1 MSKKIVYLID
11 GTSLCYRSFFALKLS
26 TSSGIPTGAVYGVY
40 LTLKKL
46 IVKHNPSYI
55 WVCFDISRKTFRQEK
70 FKQYKINR
78 PELPD
83 ELKTQIPLVKKMI
96 SSLGIKTIEKEGFEA
111 DDLIASL
118 CNKALKNNLSVV
130 IASSDKDFYQL
141 IDSDKVQVYNY
152 NKDKFIGKD
161 DFLKEYG
168 FKPKLMID
176 YLSLAG
182 DSSDNIPGARGI
194 GKVGAA
200 KLIKEFG
207 KIENIFKNL
216 SKLPQKTRNILTES
230 KEAIFLSRELV
241 ELSQPQ
247 IDLKCQDLKKQDPDL
262 GKLYEMFR
270 KLEFKMLPKD
280 APTSSLNLDLKVK
293 TGIVKKDLESLT
305 KENLVLF
312 SQAEEFYLFSRLKKE
327 IYRVEKSVLRTI
339 LEDESIQKISYDFKR
354 QLSEAKGLEIQGVW
368 FDVKIAAYLLD
379 SALPDHS
386 LTTLV
391 SHYLGEYFAEIPPE
405 VTPYFVYQLYRLLS
419 VKLKEQDLGKLFFEV
434 EMPIVS
440 ILSKM
445 QNQGVKIEAK
455 TLDDLLTAVD
465 SKGDGLKSEIFK
477 IAGKE
482 FNLNSPK
489 QLSAI
494 LFGQLKI
501 PPLKKTKTGYSTN
514 EEVLDKLSAQ
524 YPIAGLLLEYRYLN
538 KLRNTYIIPLS
549 EQVTKNK
556 GILHAQFNQTGTQ
569 TGRLSSSSPNLQSI
583 PVKGEFAES
592 LREAFIPSSK
602 KGCILSGDYSQ
613 IELRIL
619 ASLSGDENLIRAF
632 KQNLDIHNFTASLL
646 FGVETEDLSDS
657 QRNIAKRVNFG
668 IVYGMSSYGLSKELK
683 ITPVEAQNFIDDYF
697 KRYPKVKEYINKTY
711 VQVEKKGFV
720 TTILGRRRKLP
731 DINSS
736 NLHLREFA
744 RRQAINAPI
753 QGSCADL
760 IKVAMVRIDKE
771 LAKRGLKTK
780 LIMQIHDEL
789 IFDVACNEL
798 ETVKS
803 VVKKH
808 MEEAFK
814 LMVPIKVNLKVGKNL
829 GQMKPALSCP
839 PPTREAE

>member
-46 IVKHNPSYI
+46 ITKHNPFYMG
-55 WVCFDISRKTFRQEK
+55 VCFDVSRKTFRQEK
-70 FKQYKINR
+70 FKEYKINR
-78 PELPD
+78 PALPD
-83 ELKTQIPLVKKMI
+83 ELKAQIPLVKKMI
-96 SSLGIKTIEKEGFEA
+96 SFLGIRIIEQEGFEA

-118 CNKALKNNLSVV
+118 CNKALKNHLSVV

-141 IDSDKVQVYNY
+141 IDSDRVQVYNY

-168 FKPKLMID
+168 FEPKLMID

-182 DSSDNIPGARGI
+182 DSTDNIPGARGI

-207 KIENIFKNL
+207 KIKNIFKNL
-216 SKLPQKTRNILTES
+216 NKLPQKVQHILIES
-230 KEAIFLSRELV
+230 KAAILLSRELV
-241 ELSQPQ
+241 ELAQPQ
-247 IDLKCQDLKKQDPDL
+247 VDLNCQDLKKKDPDL

-270 KLEFKMLPKD
+270 KLEFKIFPKD
-280 APTSSLNLDLKVK
+280 LPTSSLNLDLKVK
-293 TGIVKKDLESLT
+293 TGITKKGLESLA

-312 SQAEEFYLFSRLKKE
+312 SQAEEFYLFSKPKKE
-327 IYRVEKSVLRTI
+327 IYRVANSALKTI
-339 LEDESIQKISYDFKR
+339 LEDELIEKISYDFKS
-354 QLSEAKGLEIQGVW
+354 QFSEAPGLEIKGVW

-379 SALPDHS
+379 SALPDYS
-386 LTTLV
+386 LSTLV
-391 SHYLGEYFAEIPPE
+391 SHYLGEHFAEIPAE

-419 VKLKEQDLGKLFFEV
+419 VQLKEQGLDKLFFEV

-445 QNQGVKIEAK
+445 QNQGVKINAK

-477 IAGKE
+477 AAGKE

-494 LFGQLKI
+494 LFDQLKI

-514 EEVLDKLSAQ
+514 EEVLDKLSVQ

-538 KLRNTYIIPLS
+538 KLRTTYIIPLS
-549 EQVTKNK
+549 QQVAENK
-556 GILHAQFNQTGTQ
+556 GFLHAQFNQTGTQ
-569 TGRLSSSSPNLQSI
+569 TGRLSNSAPNLQSI
-583 PVKGEFAES
+583 PVKGEFAQS
-592 LREAFIPSSK
+592 LRKAFVPSSQE
-602 KGCILSGDYSQ
+602 GCILSGDYSQ

-646 FGVETEDLSDS
+646 FGVETEEVSDF

-668 IVYGMSSYGLSKELK
+668 IVYGMSSYGLSKELN
-683 ITPVEAQNFIDDYF
+683 ITAVEAQNFIDDYF
-697 KRYPKVKEYINKTY
+697 KRYPKVKEYINKIY
-711 VQVEKKGFV
+711 AQVEKKEFV

-736 NLHLREFA
+736 NLQLREFA
-744 RRQAINAPI
+744 RRQAVNAPI

-789 IFDVACNEL
+789 IFDVAGDEL
-798 ETVKS
+798 EIVK
-803 VVKKH
+803 VFIKKH
-808 MEEAFK
+808 MEEALS
-814 LMVPIKVNLKVGKNL
+814 LMVPIKVNLKAGENW
-829 GQMKPALSCP
+829 GQMKPALSCL
-839 PPTREAE
+839 PPTGEVK